1 MNKLV
6 TQEDFS
12 EVPQAT
18 IKGEYFVG
26 IEYEPK
32 DEETQITI
40 NCLLKELS
48 IFRAKDSDLQK
59 YRYCLSDFF
68 RVADLY
74 RDRLICWEGSANAYD
89 RGSAY
94 RAKVAKEVRDGLI
107 RLGYLQPFG
116 KFSVKDGLA
125 QVYRVIGSEIPYGLR
140 FKCHGIGP
148 KVIVRKE
155 KEKCYWKPDKKGT
168 ALGRNAIIQRYGL
181 PLLAQYEGDVDR
193 LNKLNLQYPI
203 EMPDGQEFA
212 THRRIFVDGRLDVG
226 GRHYGG
232 WQNYAELQRL
242 QATIGGEP
250 VVEIDLK
257 AAHPNILN
265 AHVGNGESLGVDPYA
280 NIKFV
285 KEAEHRA
292 DRRRLRDAAKMLIS
306 AYLCKDGSM
315 VQFPKGEDRKLDP
328 TTNKL
333 KAVSFREKYWL
344 DHSVDY
350 YMAQIFEQLPFLQN
364 KDSMPAD
371 LTFIE
376 SEIMRF
382 AVNKL
387 IDDGSPCYLVHDCL
401 LIRESDKEVATA
413 YLQEGLFQ
421 SLGFVFDMDVSR
433 YGHESY
439 LAKVPSHYPTQPTIS
454 AKQSEPDMV
463 YEYDESDSL
472 LDDGDKF

>member
-1 MNKLV
+1 LNKLV

-12 EVPQAT
+12 EASQEF
-18 IKGEYFVG
+18 IRGKYFVST
-26 IEYEPK
+26 EYEPK
-32 DEETQITI
+32 DEDTQITI
-40 NCLLKELS
+40 DCILKELG

-68 RVADLY
+68 KVADLY
-74 RDRLICWEGSANAYD
+74 RDRLICWQGSSHAYD

-94 RAKVAKEVRDGLI
+94 SASIAKEVRVGLI
-107 RLGYLQPFG
+107 RLGYLEPVG
-116 KFSVKDGLA
+116 RFSVKDGLA
-125 QVYRVIGSEIPYGLR
+125 QPYRVIGSEIPYDLR

-148 KVIVRKE
+148 KVIVRNE

-168 ALGRNAIIQRYGL
+168 ALGRGTIIQLFGL
-181 PLLAQYEGDVDR
+181 PLLAQYEADVER
-193 LNKLNLQYPI
+193 LNKLNLQYPL

-212 THRRIFVDGRLDVG
+212 THKRIFVDGRLDVG

-232 WQNYAELQRL
+232 WQNSPEALRL

-280 NIKFV
+280 NIAFV
-285 KEAEHRA
+285 KEAQYDG
-292 DRRRLRDAAKMLIS
+292 DRKRLRDAAKMLIS
-306 AYLCKDGSM
+306 AYLCKDGPMSR
-315 VQFPKGEDRKLDP
+315 FPKGGDKESDP

-333 KAVSFREKYWL
+333 KTVSFKEKYQL
-344 DHSVDY
+344 DHSVNY

-364 KDSMPAD
+364 KDRMPTD

-382 AVNKL
+382 AVNNL

-401 LIRESDKEVATA
+401 LVRESDKDAAIA
-413 YLQEGLFQ
+413 YLQESLFK
-421 SLGFVFDMDVSR
+421 SLGHVFDMDVTR
-433 YGHESY
+433 YGHEPY
-439 LAKVPSHYPTQPTIS
+439 LAKIPSHYPTQPTII
-454 AKQSEPDMV
+454 AKRSKPDMIH
-463 YEYDESDSL
+463 EFDDFDSV
-472 LDDGDKF
+472 LDDGDEF